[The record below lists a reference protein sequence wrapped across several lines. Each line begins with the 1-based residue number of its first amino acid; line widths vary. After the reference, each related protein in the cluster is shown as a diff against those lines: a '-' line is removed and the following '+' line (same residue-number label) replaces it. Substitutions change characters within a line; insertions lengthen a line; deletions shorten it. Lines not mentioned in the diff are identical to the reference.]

1 MKQLLII
8 RYYIKENVTF
18 YLHPG
23 SSPSRLATNRTTE
36 TADERIAPVPESPK
50 QKVHHDYMITTRSIG
65 RSIETDTLLV
75 TFFCPAPS
83 FNERHVILYVVSLS

>member
-1 MKQLLII
+1 MLRFIA
-8 RYYIKENVTF
+8 
-18 YLHPG
+18 G

-50 QKVHHDYMITTRSIG
+50 QKVRHDYDYNTINQSVVRA
-65 RSIETDTLLV
+65 IEADTLFV

-83 FNERHVILYVVSLS
+83 LQ